1 MSISPT
7 LIIPV
12 LANNGRY
19 FKVKTLL
26 DSGSGT
32 NWIVRKV
39 LNQIKH
45 TVKGKN
51 NLLVYTFNGT
61 VKRKF
66 TLVEIY
72 FHDDQGRIR
81 NIMCYVQDEYTTH
94 VSVDGVSNYI
104 SFNHTTPYSLAG
116 PLVDPSSVEVDH
128 TDAVNSIGMILCS
141 STINTLRTKEPVVL
155 LTELK
160 ILLEPTIF
168 GIAISGAVPKCLK
181 RSSQRVTANNVS
193 TRLVC
198 TSRDPQLFLAE
209 EDISLAEDI
218 SFLWKQEQLGILPKE
233 EHTDDKKAW
242 IYL

>member
-1 MSISPT
+1 MQGNGQISTRTDNSTDLTHHLVNTSKEAEMSISPT

-72 FHDDQGRIR
+72 FHDDRGRIR

-94 VSVDGVSNYI
+94 VSVDVVTI
-104 SFNHTTPYSLAG
+104 STLIIP
-116 PLVDPSSVEVDH
+116 PSTH
-128 TDAVNSIGMILCS
+128 
-141 STINTLRTKEPVVL
+141 
-155 LTELK
+155 
-160 ILLEPTIF
+160 
-168 GIAISGAVPKCLK
+168 
-181 RSSQRVTANNVS
+181 
-193 TRLVC
+193 
-198 TSRDPQLFLAE
+198 
-209 EDISLAEDI
+209 
-218 SFLWKQEQLGILPKE
+218 
-233 EHTDDKKAW
+233 
-242 IYL
+242 